1 MQIRLFSAYKK
12 WKDEDSNLG
21 RESNNTI
28 EPKAHYVNGRSLV
41 SIFKLHLRERVVGD
55 RLKKNIVLQSACVDT
70 ASEVK
75 EIRCAVCFS
84 LEA

>member
-1 MQIRLFSAYKK
+1 M
-12 WKDEDSNLG
+12 
-21 RESNNTI
+21 
-28 EPKAHYVNGRSLV
+28 
-41 SIFKLHLRERVVGD
+41 SIFKLHLREREREREREVCA